1 MRTVESGGCGCSKSD
16 ADSQIRKSYFW
27 HEISSIIKAKLHS
40 PMVDATEGFHCILY
54 LSLSNVYCVCR
65 IYARFMDEEGKKT
78 KVKRDKS
85 GKKCRKVTRH
95 RLLVDSK

>member
-1 MRTVESGGCGCSKSD
+1 M
-16 ADSQIRKSYFW
+16 
-27 HEISSIIKAKLHS
+27 
-40 PMVDATEGFHCILY
+40 HCILY
-54 LSLSNVYCVCR
+54 LALSYVHCVCR